1 MNGEAITLKTSNTSF
16 LQHFGELWA
25 NSACMILL
33 LIFNLPAD
41 LQAQGASRPATLE
54 PLLSQAEEYSSS
66 TGSRYRLEFERLVPE
81 KGPDPDEPN
90 CMFQDRHGF
99 MWFGTRYGLLKY
111 DGYTVTA
118 YLHDPEN
125 LKSLNDNWIL
135 LLLEDSS
142 GMLWIGTNEGLNRL
156 DPESDTIVRYRHE
169 FGLPDSRQDY
179 AIMGLCEASAGTLWL
194 AGPAGLLKH
203 EPRTGNFTLYNNLPG
218 APDSD
223 GYNSVRAVEGKVIA
237 NQCSKSLRGNT
248 ASSSFQF

>member
-1 MNGEAITLKTSNTSF
+1 MITANTSF
-16 LQHFGELWA
+16 LQHFSHVWA
-25 NSACMILL
+25 HWVVLILL
-33 LIFNLPAD
+33 LIFNLTQTSGSVHGQSA
-41 LQAQGASRPATLE
+41 G
-54 PLLSQAEEYSSS
+54 YSTTNS
-66 TGSRYRLEFERLVPE
+66 TPYQIEFEEVVPE
-81 KGPDPDEPN
+81 QGTQLSGVN
-90 CMFQDRHGF
+90 CIIQDRHGF

-135 LLLEDSS
+135 SLLEDSS
-142 GMLWIGTNEGLNRL
+142 GMLWIGTNEGLNRF

-179 AIMGLCEASAGTLWL
+179 AIMGLCEDSAGTLWL
-194 AGPAGLLKH
+194 AGPAGLIKH